1 MSEKSKTFILKG
13 IVGLIVLFISWLI
26 IHILGE
32 FLSDFWIQITLAA
45 IITWVMLSIGD
56 KIGLPGYAGKKAAKK
71 ISKKK

>member
-1 MSEKSKTFILKG
+1 MSKKVILKV

-32 FLSDFWIQITLAA
+32 FLSDFWIQVTLAA
-45 IITWVMLSIGD
+45 IITWATLSIGD
-56 KIGLPGYAGKKAAKK
+56 KIGLPGYVGKKAVNK